1 MTKSKVAILK
11 TTPDEV
17 LTDYEKLMKLAGF
30 EKHLDKTKT
39 TIIKNNISWHLMFPG
54 ANTTPWQMEGSI
66 IALQKAGYNDIV
78 CVQNKTVVSDAYKG
92 EKLNKYTNLY
102 KKYGI
107 HVKFNFIGEDMKWIV
122 YEPKG
127 KMLVLDKIFPAGIE
141 IPDYFIGKNVLHQP
155 TVKCHIY
162 TETTGSMKNAFGGLL
177 STRRH
182 YCHSRIHET
191 LVDLLRIQKEI
202 HTGIFTVMDG
212 TTCGNGPGPRT
223 MIPVCKD
230 IILASSD
237 CVAIDAVA
245 AKLMGFDPM
254 SLKYIRLAT
263 EQGLGTGIMDEIEIT
278 GNVEVSKENWNFSVG
293 DNAASKIGDL
303 FWFGPLK
310 WLQQLMFHTPV
321 VNIFIWASAFYHDR
335 FWYPVKAKKIINEW
349 YKTPWG
355 KLFDLYK

>member
-122 YEPKG
+122 ISG
-127 KMLVLDKIFPAGIE
+127 
-141 IPDYFIGKNVLHQP
+141 
-155 TVKCHIY
+155 
-162 TETTGSMKNAFGGLL
+162 
-177 STRRH
+177 
-182 YCHSRIHET
+182 
-191 LVDLLRIQKEI
+191 
-202 HTGIFTVMDG
+202 
-212 TTCGNGPGPRT
+212 CG
-223 MIPVCKD
+223 
-230 IILASSD
+230 
-237 CVAIDAVA
+237 
-245 AKLMGFDPM
+245 
-254 SLKYIRLAT
+254 
-263 EQGLGTGIMDEIEIT
+263 
-278 GNVEVSKENWNFSVG
+278 EN
-293 DNAASKIGDL
+293 
-303 FWFGPLK
+303 
-310 WLQQLMFHTPV
+310 QT
-321 VNIFIWASAFYHDR
+321 SA
-335 FWYPVKAKKIINEW
+335 
-349 YKTPWG
+349 
-355 KLFDLYK
+355 